1 MCGIAGIA
9 LKEGAVT
16 PERLEGFCR
25 RLGHRGPDDAG
36 FHLDGPVGI
45 AHTRLSVIDLAGGHQ
60 PLIADGGRL
69 VLAANGEIYNHVE
82 LRAELEAQGHRFTTR
97 SDCETIL
104 HAYQAYGDDFI
115 GRLHGMF
122 AFALWDADRRRLLLV
137 RDRLG
142 IKPLFLARLPEGLAF
157 ASELKALY
165 PLLPGPPEVEPAGL
179 VQYMQH
185 QFSSGRT
192 TLVRGTER
200 VLPGEALALEADGSE
215 RRWRYWSAT
224 AVEPHGCGE
233 GEAMERFDAL
243 MAQVMREH
251 MRADVPFG
259 LFLSGG
265 VDSSILLALLT
276 RYGERP
282 VRTFSVGFPESRI
295 TDELP
300 LARRIAER
308 FGSRHTVLQPE
319 PLAMLHR
326 LPGTVW
332 AADELMRDN
341 ANLPTALLA
350 EAAAKELKVVFSGE
364 GGDEAFAGYGRYRLP
379 RAERWLNDLLA
390 PGSGGFRTRGMMRG
404 RWRGRLFG
412 EALLE
417 ALPLARAPFVDAWS
431 EAPGDWSAIARMQY
445 VDLVTALPDNLLV
458 KSDRMLMARGVEGRV
473 PFLDHRVVEFG
484 LALPDA
490 LKVRDG
496 QGKWF
501 LKRWAS
507 RFLREEDLFARKR
520 GFNVPVGEWLQGE
533 LLDRLEQR
541 LAAHP
546 GIRAWFRPA
555 GVARLCARQRSRG
568 DAARPL
574 MALLQFAIWHTLFV
588 QGGGE
593 RPDTERDPLE
603 IIA

>member
-9 LKEGAVT
+9 LKQGTAT

-36 FHLDGPVGI
+36 VFLDGHVGI
-45 AHTRLSVIDLAGGHQ
+45 AHTRLSIIDLAGGHQ
-60 PLIADGGRL
+60 PLTADDDHL
-69 VLAANGEIYNHVE
+69 VLVANGEIYNYVE
-82 LRAELEAQGHRFTTR
+82 LRAELEAQGHRFTTH

-104 HAYQAYGDDFI
+104 HAYRQHGDDFI
-115 GRLHGMF
+115 RHLHGMY
-122 AFALWDADRRRLLLV
+122 AFALWDARRRRLLLV

-142 IKPLFLARLPEGLAF
+142 IKPLFLARLPDGLAF

-165 PLLPGPPEVEPAGL
+165 PLLPGGPEVEPQGL
-179 VQYMQH
+179 VQYVQN

-192 TLVRGTER
+192 TVVRHVER
-200 VLPGEALALEADGSE
+200 LLPGEALAIEADGSE

-224 AVEPHGCGE
+224 AVECHACGE
-233 GEAMERFDAL
+233 AEAMERFDAL

-276 RYGERP
+276 RYGELP

-300 LARRIAER
+300 LAQRIAER
-308 FGSRHTVLQPE
+308 FGSQHTVLRPE

-326 LPGTVW
+326 LPFTVW

-350 EAAAKELKVVFSGE
+350 EASSQELKVVFSGE
-364 GGDEAFAGYGRYRLP
+364 GGDEAFAGYGRYRLSK
-379 RAERWLNDLLA
+379 AERWFNNLLG
-390 PGSGGFRTRGMMRG
+390 PGSGGFRTRGMVRG
-404 RWRGRLFG
+404 RWRSRLFG
-412 EALLE
+412 DALLE
-417 ALPLARAPFVDAWS
+417 ALPQARTPFLQAWGETPES
-431 EAPGDWSAIARMQY
+431 WSDLARMQY
-445 VDLVTALPDNLLV
+445 VDLTTALPDNLLV
-458 KSDRMLMARGVEGRV
+458 KSDRMLMAWGVEGRV

-490 LKVRDG
+490 LKVQG
-496 QGKWF
+496 SQGKLF

-520 GFNVPVGEWLQGE
+520 GFLVPVGDWLRGD
-533 LLDRLEQR
+533 LLDRLEPR
-541 LAAHP
+541 LTAHP

-555 GVARLCARQRSRG
+555 GVAQLCARQRARG
-568 DAARPL
+568 DVTRLL
-574 MALLQFAIWHTLFV
+574 MALLQFAIWHTLFI
-588 QGGGE
+588 QSDGE
-593 RPDTERDPLE
+593 RPATEQDPLE